1 MTKIGI
7 IAGDGNLP
15 LYIGK
20 SLLNKNY
27 DVIFLS
33 LSYKNKKIYSNYHVV
48 DIDILSIKK
57 ILKVL
62 DFNKIKHIIFAG
74 SIKRPGIK
82 DLGFD
87 MPTFLL
93 AKNLLLEK
101 KGDNNLLIS
110 LKKYFETRGYVFFNW
125 TKYCKDLFSTEEN
138 LTQIK
143 PSKNAILNLK
153 KAKLI
158 YQIYKKLDVG
168 QAMVVQNQ
176 LVLGLEAIEGTDE
189 LLKRCVE
196 YKRKND
202 NGVLFKF
209 SKQNQS
215 NLIDIPL
222 IGLDTIKKLKNYNY
236 DGVYLQKNKCLIL
249 DKKKIIDYANKN
261 NLFISSVELN

>member
-15 LYIGK
+15 LYIGN

-33 LSYKNKKIYSNYHVV
+33 LNHNNNIFYKGHNIIN
-48 DIDILSIKK
+48 INILSIKK

-62 DFNKIKHIIFAG
+62 NSCNIKHIIFAG

-87 MPTFLL
+87 IPTFAL
-93 AKNLLLEK
+93 AKSLLLEK
-101 KGDNNLLIS
+101 KGDNSLLIS
-110 LKKYFETRGYVFFNW
+110 IKKYFESQGYIFFNW
-125 TKYCKDLFSTEEN
+125 TKYCKELFSIEHN
-138 LTQIK
+138 LAKIR
-143 PSKNAILNLK
+143 PSKKAFLNLK
-153 KAKLI
+153 KAKSI
-158 YQIYKKLDVG
+158 YQIYKKLDIG
-168 QAMVVQNQ
+168 QAMIIQNQ

-189 LLKRCVE
+189 LLKRCSE
-196 YKRKND
+196 YKRKGD
-202 NGVLFKF
+202 NGILLKF

-222 IGLDTIKKLKNYNY
+222 IGLNTIKNLKKFKF
-236 DGVYLQKNKCLIL
+236 DGVFLQKNKCLIL
-249 DKKKIIDYANKN
+249 DKNKIIDYANKN
-261 NLFISSVELN
+261 NLFISAVDLN